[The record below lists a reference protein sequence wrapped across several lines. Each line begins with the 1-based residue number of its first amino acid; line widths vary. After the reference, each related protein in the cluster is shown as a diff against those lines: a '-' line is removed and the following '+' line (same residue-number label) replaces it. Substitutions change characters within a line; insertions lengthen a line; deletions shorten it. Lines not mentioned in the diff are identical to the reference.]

1 MVTSTPF
8 FFFASCNF
16 SLARN
21 NEEGLTEARPFVCS
35 NKPRSGKWV
44 VGRGFKS
51 AAAGSGFTCEW
62 IMKIFLH
69 PRTERARETFA
80 KRARDRKLPV
90 FGSFISLETKVSATM
105 NCLHSLK
112 AAAACSYFTS
122 CEGPERALE
131 QQIMFLD
138 LLRHLFI
145 HGLPLYSFTAC
156 CRLLGKTE

>member
-1 MVTSTPF
+1 MDNEDIS
-8 FFFASCNF
+8 ASKN
-16 SLARN
+16 
-21 NEEGLTEARPFVCS
+21 
-35 NKPRSGKWV
+35 
-44 VGRGFKS
+44 
-51 AAAGSGFTCEW
+51 
-62 IMKIFLH
+62 
-69 PRTERARETFA
+69 RASERETFA

-112 AAAACSYFTS
+112 AAVVVAACSYFTS

-138 LLRHLFI
+138 LLRRLFI

-156 CRLLGKTE
+156 RLLGKTE